1 MTDNRYNLLYR
12 IDSPAD
18 LRRLAPEELHT
29 YRDELRRYIIEQ
41 CSVNPGIWRR
51 ARGRGS

>member
-18 LRRLAPEELHT
+18 LRRLAPEELRT
-29 YRDELRRYIIEQ
+29 YCDELRRYIMSNARSI
-41 CSVNPGIWRR
+41 PGIWRR
-51 ARGRGS
+51 ASGPWN